1 MGGKRC
7 ERAAFIAV
15 FCAYFV
21 SKPLKIVGL
30 DFFIRSFGML
40 KRKIVSLLLVLFV
53 LFSFVCCGGG
63 KVECETLSVTPTR
76 VFFRVEKTDGKA
88 TVLDCMEY
96 LSESVDGFSYKI
108 TGGMVTE
115 INGKAN
121 TADFSGCW
129 MLFTSDTELSNNAW
143 GVTAYEGKT
152 LGSAILGAEALVVE
166 AGEIY
171 AWEYTIFNS

>member
-1 MGGKRC
+1 
-7 ERAAFIAV
+7 
-15 FCAYFV
+15 
-21 SKPLKIVGL
+21 
-30 DFFIRSFGML
+30 
-40 KRKIVSLLLVLFV
+40 
-53 LFSFVCCGGG
+53 
-63 KVECETLSVTPTR
+63 
-76 VFFRVEKTDGKA
+76 
-88 TVLDCMEY
+88 MEY

-115 INGKAN
+115 INGKSNA
-121 TADFSGCW
+121 ADFSGCW